1 MKVMVA
7 DKIAGEGVKRLKD
20 AGFEVLTAWEEPKDR
35 LPALIRD
42 CDALIVRSATKATK
56 ELIDAAPGLKAIGR
70 AGVGLDNVD
79 VAHAKAKGIRVV
91 NTPGATSISVA
102 ELAVSLM
109 LAVCRKVAF
118 ADRGTRKGDW
128 PKKSCEGVEVNGK
141 TVGIIG
147 IGKIG
152 RETAKR
158 VMALGAAGACYY
170 DIVRPSGADEKQ
182 LGVEYRPLDELV
194 AVSDIIS
201 IHVPLTPETRGLLNK
216 DRIARM
222 KKGAILVNTSRGGI
236 VDEAALY
243 EALKSG
249 HLFGA
254 ALDVFEQEPLKTS
267 RLFELDNIVMTPH
280 VGAQTEEGQLRA
292 GVEVAELVIRELN
305 ALKK

>member
-7 DKIAGEGVKRLKD
+7 DKIAGEGVSKLKT
-20 AGFEVLTAWEEPKDR
+20 AGLEVLAVWDEPKDK
-35 LPALIRD
+35 LPLLIKD

-56 ELIDAAPGLKAIGR
+56 ELIDAAPHLKVIGR

-79 VAHAKAKGIRVV
+79 SAHAKSKNIKVV

-109 LAVCRKVAF
+109 FAVCRKVAF
-118 ADRGTRKGDW
+118 GDRGTRKGDW
-128 PKKSCEGVEVNGK
+128 PKKSCEGIEIHGK

-152 RETAKR
+152 KETAKR
-158 VMALGAAGACYY
+158 VMALGATAYYY
-170 DIVRPSGADEKQ
+170 DIVRPSASDEKQ
-182 LGVEYRPLDELV
+182 LGIEYRPLDELV
-194 AVSDIIS
+194 AMSDIIS
-201 IHVPLTPETRGLLNK
+201 IHVPMTPETKGLLNK
-216 DRIARM
+216 DRIAKM

-243 EALKSG
+243 DALKSG
-249 HLFGA
+249 HLYGA
-254 ALDVFEQEPLKTS
+254 GLDVFETEPLKTS
-267 RLFELDNIVMTPH
+267 KLFELDNIVMTPH

-292 GVEVAELVIRELN
+292 GVQIAELVIKELN

>member
-7 DKIAGEGVKRLKD
+7 DKIAGEGVKKLKD
-20 AGFEVLTAWEEPKDR
+20 AGFDVMTAWDEPKDK
-35 LPALIRD
+35 LPQLIKD
-42 CDALIVRSATKATK
+42 SDALIVRSATKATK
-56 ELIDAAPGLKAIGR
+56 ELIDAAPGLKVIGR

-79 VAHAKAKGIRVV
+79 VAHAKSKNIKVV

-109 LAVCRKVAF
+109 FSVCRKVAF

-128 PKKSCEGVEVNGK
+128 PKKSCEGIEIHGK

-147 IGKIG
+147 IGRIG
-152 RETAKR
+152 KETAKR
-158 VMALGAAGACYY
+158 VMALGARAYYY
-170 DIVRPSGADEKQ
+170 DIVRPSAADEKH
-182 LGVEYRPLDELV
+182 LGIEYKPLDEIV
-194 AVSDIIS
+194 AISDIIS
-201 IHVPLTPETRGLLNK
+201 IHVPMTPETKGLLSK
-216 DRIARM
+216 DRIAKM

-236 VDEAALY
+236 VDEQALY
-243 EALKSG
+243 DALKSG
-249 HLFGA
+249 HLYGA
-254 ALDVFEQEPLKTS
+254 ALDVFETEPLKTS
-267 RLFELDNIVMTPH
+267 KLFELDNVVLTPH